1 MFVQD
6 MHADGETGGIGT
18 EIVKKKEGELAIL
31 REYQARKFTSVA
43 AYQLTA
49 ADGAILRKRL
59 RALLRSASPDL
70 HHRCHT
76 NFPLGHAC
84 DV

>member
-1 MFVQD
+1 MSVQGR
-6 MHADGETGGIGT
+6 HADAETCGIGT
-18 EIVKKKEGELAIL
+18 ETVKKKQGGSIIL
-31 REYQARKFTSVA
+31 RQYQERRFASVA

-49 ADGAILRKRL
+49 ADGAIFRKRV
-59 RALLRSASPDL
+59 RALPRSASPDL